1 MAEACCVVFVTVARR
16 EEAEKIADA
25 LVGERLAA
33 CCSLVPDLFSIY
45 RWKGE
50 IHREPEVLLIA
61 KTRRDLFEK
70 LRERVVALHSYEVPE
85 IVALPIVAGDE
96 PYLDWIRRESAP

>member
-25 LVGERLAA
+25 LVGEHLAA
-33 CCSLVPDLFSIY
+33 CCNLAPGLSSIY
-45 RWKGE
+45 RWRGDV
-50 IHREPEVLLIA
+50 HRDPEVLLIA

-70 LRERVVALHSYEVPE
+70 LRERVIALHSYEVPE
-85 IVALPIVAGDE
+85 IVALPIIAGHE
-96 PYLDWIRRESAP
+96 PYLDWIRRETAP